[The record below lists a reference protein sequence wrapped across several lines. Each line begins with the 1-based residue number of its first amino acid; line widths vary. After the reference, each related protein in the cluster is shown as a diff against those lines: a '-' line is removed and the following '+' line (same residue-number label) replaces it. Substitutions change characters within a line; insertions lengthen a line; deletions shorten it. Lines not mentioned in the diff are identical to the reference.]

1 MFVSCDTSIF
11 MKRLLGIILGLMA
24 ITVFASNQQTVSQ
37 SAKELDKAYQERNY
51 ELFFELFPSSFK
63 TFIDYY
69 GYTDKPMPLY
79 SQGLDHVNYL
89 FSDSLKIDEKYLN
102 KLFAI
107 AKDAVWEADAP
118 NYFQNNLRDLILKYS
133 QEIVSFLNKQ
143 DKKEIE
149 RFWYFVVYSLYPKEL
164 DNIAH
169 YLKIRERIYPHSKE
183 QSKII
188 EFAYKKV
195 LEDDWE

>member
-1 MFVSCDTSIF
+1 
-11 MKRLLGIILGLMA
+11 
-24 ITVFASNQQTVSQ
+24 
-37 SAKELDKAYQERNY
+37 
-51 ELFFELFPSSFK
+51 
-63 TFIDYY
+63 
-69 GYTDKPMPLY
+69 MPLY

>member
-1 MFVSCDTSIF
+1 
-11 MKRLLGIILGLMA
+11 MA

-69 GYTDKPMPLY
+69 GYTDKSMPLY

-107 AKDAVWEADAP
+107 
-118 NYFQNNLRDLILKYS
+118 IS
-133 QEIVSFLNKQ
+133 
-143 DKKEIE
+143 
-149 RFWYFVVYSLYPKEL
+149 
-164 DNIAH
+164 
-169 YLKIRERIYPHSKE
+169 
-183 QSKII
+183 
-188 EFAYKKV
+188 
-195 LEDDWE
+195 

>member
-79 SQGLDHVNYL
+79 SQGLNHVNYL
-89 FSDSLKIDEKYLN
+89 FSDGLKIDENSHIGNFVEIK
-102 KLFAI
+102 KLWDDSGENRTI
-107 AKDAVWEADAP
+107 NIYD
-118 NYFQNNLRDLILKYS
+118 
-133 QEIVSFLNKQ
+133 
-143 DKKEIE
+143 
-149 RFWYFVVYSLYPKEL
+149 EL
-164 DNIAH
+164 F
-169 YLKIRERIYPHSKE
+169 K
-183 QSKII
+183 
-188 EFAYKKV
+188 
-195 LEDDWE
+195 

>member
-1 MFVSCDTSIF
+1 M
-11 MKRLLGIILGLMA
+11 R
-24 ITVFASNQQTVSQ
+24 
-37 SAKELDKAYQERNY
+37 
-51 ELFFELFPSSFK
+51 
-63 TFIDYY
+63 
-69 GYTDKPMPLY
+69 
-79 SQGLDHVNYL
+79 
-89 FSDSLKIDEKYLN
+89 
-102 KLFAI
+102 
-107 AKDAVWEADAP
+107 
-118 NYFQNNLRDLILKYS
+118 ILKYS